1 MSADPLAWMESAH
14 CAHPLWRDLDIPAQR
29 DVCAGCPVSAQCLTR
44 ALETIRALTPSER
57 SEVRAD
63 PKPDVWAGQTMRE
76 LIDAGEWLRLPKRKP
91 GRRAPGKVFNSPVR
105 YCPRG
110 HDTHEVGRYANYRC
124 AQCQREDTAAQR
136 KARAA

>member
-1 MSADPLAWMESAH
+1 MTHLAWMESAH
-14 CAHPLWRDLDIPAQR
+14 CAHPLWRDSDIPTQR
-29 DVCAGCPVSAQCLTR
+29 AICAGCPVSAQCHSR

-63 PKPDVWAGQTMRE
+63 RKPDVSAGRTMRE
-76 LIDAGEWLRLPKRKP
+76 LIDAGEWQRLPKP

-124 AQCQREDTAAQR
+124 AQCQRESAAAQR
-136 KARAA
+136 KAPAA

>member
-14 CAHPLWRDLDIPAQR
+14 CAHPFWRDLDIPAQR
-29 DVCAGCPVSAQCLTR
+29 AVCAGCPVSAQCLTR

-57 SEVRAD
+57 SDLRAD

-76 LIDAGEWLRLPKRKP
+76 LIDAGGWMRLPKRKRA
-91 GRRAPGKVFNSPVR
+91 RRAPGKSYDSPVR

-110 HDTHEVGRYANYRC
+110 HDTHKVGRYANYRC
-124 AQCQREDTAAQR
+124 AQCQRESAAKR
-136 KARAA
+136 KAAA

>member
-14 CAHPLWRDLDIPAQR
+14 CANPIWRNLDIPAQR
-29 DVCAGCPVSAQCLTR
+29 AICAGCPVSAQCLTR

-63 PKPDVWAGQTMRE
+63 PKQDVWAGQTMRE
-76 LIDAGEWLRLPKRKP
+76 LIDAGGWMRLPKRKRA
-91 GRRAPGKVFNSPVR
+91 RRAPGKVFDSPVR

-110 HDTHEVGRYANYRC
+110 HDTHKVGRYANYRC
-124 AQCQREDTAAQR
+124 AQCQRESATAKR
-136 KARAA
+136 KAAA

>member
-1 MSADPLAWMESAH
+1 MTARMESAH
-14 CAHPLWRDLDIPAQR
+14 CTHPLWRDRDIPTQR
-29 DVCAGCPVSAQCLTR
+29 AVCAGCPVSAQCLSR

-63 PKPDVWAGQTMRE
+63 RKPDVWAGRTIRE
-76 LIDAGEWLRLPKRKP
+76 LIDAGEWQRLPKRNR
-91 GRRAPGKVFNSPVR
+91 GRRAPGKVYNSPVR

-124 AQCQREDTAAQR
+124 TQCQREDVTAQR
-136 KARAA
+136 KAAA

>member
-1 MSADPLAWMESAH
+1 MSADPLTWMESAH

-29 DVCAGCPVSAQCLTR
+29 AICAGCPVSAQCLTR

-57 SEVRAD
+57 SDLRAD
-63 PKPDVWAGQTMRE
+63 PKPDVWAGQTVRE
-76 LIDAGEWLRLPKRKP
+76 LIDAGGWLRLPKP
-91 GRRAPGKVFNSPVR
+91 GRRAPGKVFDSPVR

-124 AQCQREDTAAQR
+124 AQCQREDISAKR
-136 KARAA
+136 KAAA